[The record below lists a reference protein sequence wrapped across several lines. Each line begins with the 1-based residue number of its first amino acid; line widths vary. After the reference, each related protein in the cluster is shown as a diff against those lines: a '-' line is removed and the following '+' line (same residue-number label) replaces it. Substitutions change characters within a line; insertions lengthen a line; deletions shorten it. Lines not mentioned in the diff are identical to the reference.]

1 MYILN
6 ENKYV
11 KFPSNRQELG
21 KPGSNSD
28 RQKADLLLKR
38 KT

>member
-6 ENKYV
+6 ENKYE
-11 KFPSNRQELG
+11 FPSNRKELG